1 MIIIIHLP
9 SLSITTHYNSDC
21 NWSCISPCNII
32 VVASVLY
39 KNPKSMWKYQ
49 KNKRASHRY
58 WEKKKCTK
66 ILFRSK
72 NLNVSEYIGE
82 KKKMVLC
89 ICESNV
95 CFRFFQ
101 QFFFLVFLFHK
112 LSGTYPS
119 SLGIAWVFRYTQF
132 WKVLIFFFNLIKS
145 FRTPFKKKRQQKISI
160 SAFQNPFFFLFSFF
174 EYRWICIQN
183 TF

>member
-21 NWSCISPCNII
+21 NWRCISPCNII

-82 KKKMVLC
+82 KKRWFYAFVNPMC
-89 ICESNV
+89 AFAFSNI
-95 CFRFFQ
+95 
-101 QFFFLVFLFHK
+101 FFLVFLFHK

-119 SLGIAWVFRYTQF
+119 SLGIAWVFRF
-132 WKVLIFFFNLIKS
+132 WKVLIFFQFNQIFSNTLQEKAAAENKHIS
-145 FRTPFKKKRQQKISI
+145 FSKPIFS
-160 SAFQNPFFFLFSFF
+160 PLFFF